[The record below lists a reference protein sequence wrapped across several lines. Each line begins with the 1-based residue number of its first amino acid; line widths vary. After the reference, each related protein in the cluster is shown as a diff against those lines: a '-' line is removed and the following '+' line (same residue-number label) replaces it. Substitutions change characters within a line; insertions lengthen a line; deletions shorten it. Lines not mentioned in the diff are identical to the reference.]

1 MLLRIPL
8 LLLSSCEACMR
19 SVHSAASVR
28 CARGH
33 VSMTAQAHVFVDA
46 PTLPKPLLT
55 HAASMDEAPK
65 LSHSIA
71 IALDEALDS
80 AMLPAQTAAGLATIL
95 ISDAEYMDACEAC
108 LQALGVPSTEWHSAT
123 LTPRD
128 FDALRHLGF
137 YSGGDKRNND
147 DTSIMLIDGSR
158 VAGLKLPPGGQGM
171 LDATAELADSLDDGF
186 ELCAFTGALPTSPD
200 RLIVY
205 GGRAPDGC
213 IVGIL
218 AWL

>member
-1 MLLRIPL
+1 
-8 LLLSSCEACMR
+8 
-19 SVHSAASVR
+19 
-28 CARGH
+28 
-33 VSMTAQAHVFVDA
+33 MTAQAHVFVDA

-95 ISDAEYMDACEAC
+95 ISDAEYMDGARAPSLSGSLRGADHGKFCSAYTACEAC

-158 VAGLKLPPGGQGM
+158 VAGLKLPP
-171 LDATAELADSLDDGF
+171 
-186 ELCAFTGALPTSPD
+186 
-200 RLIVY
+200 
-205 GGRAPDGC
+205 
-213 IVGIL
+213 
-218 AWL
+218 